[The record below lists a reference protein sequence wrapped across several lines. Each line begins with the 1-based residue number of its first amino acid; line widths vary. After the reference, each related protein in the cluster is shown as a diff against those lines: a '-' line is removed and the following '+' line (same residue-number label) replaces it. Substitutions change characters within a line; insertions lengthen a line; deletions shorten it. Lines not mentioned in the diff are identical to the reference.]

1 MKKPIYKRLI
11 LGTAY
16 YPEHWDKSLWESDI
30 LRMKEHGLNLLRIG
44 DFAWSKYE
52 HKEGE
57 FTIPY
62 YDEFLELCSKHSM
75 EVIFCT
81 PTAAPPVWLMH
92 KCPEILNCD
101 INGDAYYGPRR
112 FYNYNAPIYRKLC
125 ERIVDKLAEHYSKW
139 DIIVGWQIDNEL
151 NCDLSEFYSEA
162 DHTAY
167 RQYLKEKFGNLDN
180 LNESLGLVFWSRSYS
195 DWEQVTLNRKNVG
208 GAVNPHLALEE
219 KRFFSESAISFCTLQ
234 VKAIKKHLPEGKF
247 VTTNGLFSNLDYNKL
262 MECGLDFITF
272 DSYPNLAFDLSKDP
286 NQPGNLNDRK
296 WSWNLM
302 WTRSV
307 SPVFGIM
314 EQQAGAN
321 GWTTRMETPAPK
333 PGQMKLWTM
342 QSIAHGADMV
352 AYFRW
357 RTSPIGCEIYW
368 HGLNDYANTDN
379 RRLRELKEIGQINS
393 ALESIRGTTYKAKV
407 AVLKDYSNVWDSAV
421 DVWHG
426 RVDSFSDNSWFEA
439 TQLTHTPCD
448 FFYLREQTGLKD
460 LSVYEMLVYPHP
472 AIMEPKTADFL
483 KEYVENGGTLIFGA
497 RTGYKDKFGRCPMRP
512 MPGLISEWCGVTVTD
527 HTLVGSGDGEISI
540 EWNGKQISTPVF
552 NEVLKTNDSDTEIL
566 ARFRGN
572 YYDGQPALC
581 HKSLGK
587 GHVFYLGASFS
598 VEMAKTLLEKANQI
612 SPYQQLLELPEAV
625 ELAVRTDGEIDYLF
639 ILNYKDVEVK
649 IKLNQALPELISGEV
664 IEGITTLKPFD
675 VKIVKFEKN
684 ENTSIT

>member
-1 MKKPIYKRLI
+1 VKKPIYKHMI

-30 LRMKEHGLNLLRIG
+30 LRMQEHGLNLLRIG

-57 FTIPY
+57 FTISY

-81 PTAAPPVWLMH
+81 PTAAPPVWLLH
-92 KCPEILNCD
+92 KYPEILNRN

-112 FYNYNAPIYRKLC
+112 FYNYNAPIYREMSK
-125 ERIVDKLAEHYSKW
+125 RIVEKLAEHYSKW
-139 DIIVGWQIDNEL
+139 DIIVGWQVDNEL
-151 NCDLSEFYSEA
+151 NCDLSEFYSDA
-162 DHTAY
+162 DHVAY
-167 RQYLKEKFGNLDN
+167 RDYLMDKFGTLDK
-180 LNESLGLVFWSRSYS
+180 LNESLGLVFWSRTYS

-219 KRFFSESAISFCTLQ
+219 RRFFSESAISFCKLQ
-234 VKAIKKHLPEGKF
+234 VDVIKKHLPDGKF
-247 VTTNGLFSNLDYNKL
+247 ITTNGLFSNLDYNRL

-272 DSYPNLAFDLSKDP
+272 DSYPNFAFDLSKNP
-286 NQPGNLNDRK
+286 KQPGNLNDRK

-321 GWTTRMETPAPK
+321 GWTTRMETPMPK
-333 PGQMKLWTM
+333 PGQMKLWTL

-357 RTSPIGCEIYW
+357 RTSPIGSEIYW

-393 ALESIRGTTYKAKV
+393 SLESIRGTTYKAKV
-407 AVLKDYSNVWDSAV
+407 AVLKDYSNIWDAGV

-448 FFYLREQTGLKD
+448 FLYLGERTNLQD
-460 LSVYEMLVYPHP
+460 LLAYEMLVYPHP
-472 AIMEPKTADFL
+472 AIIEQKTDDLL
-483 KEYVENGGTLIFGA
+483 KAYVESGGTLIFGA
-497 RTGYKDKFGRCPMRP
+497 RSGYKDEFGRCPMRP

-527 HTLVGSGDGEISI
+527 YSLLSPGDGEISI
-540 EWNGKQISTPVF
+540 EWNGKQICTPVF
-552 NEVLKTNDSDTEIL
+552 NEVLKTNDDDTEIL
-566 ARFRGN
+566 ARFQGN
-572 YYDGQPALC
+572 YYAGQPAFC

-587 GHVFYLGASFS
+587 GHVYYLGACFS
-598 VEMAKTLLEKANQI
+598 VEMARTLLEETNQI
-612 SPYQQLLELPEAV
+612 SPFKHVIELPEEV

-639 ILNYKDVEVK
+639 ILNYKNIDFDIK
-649 IKLNQALPELISGEV
+649 ISKALPELISGEDC
-664 IEGITTLKPFD
+664 EGAIILKPYD
-675 VKIVKFEKN
+675 VKIIKVM
-684 ENTSIT
+684 

>member
-92 KCPEILNCD
+92 KYPEILNRD

-219 KRFFSESAISFCTLQ
+219 KRFFSESAISFCALQ

>member
-1 MKKPIYKRLI
+1 VKNPIYKQMI

-16 YPEHWDKSLWESDI
+16 YPEHWDNSLWEIDI
-30 LRMKEHGLNLLRIG
+30 LRMKEHGLNLVRIG

-52 HKEGE
+52 YREGE
-57 FTIPY
+57 FTISY
-62 YDEFLELCSKHSM
+62 YDEFLELCSKHGM
-75 EVIFCT
+75 EVLFCT
-81 PTAAPPVWLMH
+81 PTAAPPIWLAH
-92 KCPEILNCD
+92 KYPEILNRN
-101 INGDAYYGPRR
+101 INGDAYYGLRR
-112 FYNYNAPIYRKLC
+112 FYNYNTPIYWKFS
-125 ERIVDKLAEHYSKW
+125 ERIVEKLAEHYSKW
-139 DIIVGWQIDNEL
+139 DIIVGWQVDNEL
-151 NCDLSEFYSEA
+151 NCDLSEFYSES
-162 DHTAY
+162 DHAAY
-167 RQYLKEKFGNLDN
+167 RYYLKEKYGTLDN
-180 LNESLGLVFWSRSYS
+180 LNESLGLVFWNRTYS

-219 KRFFSESAISFCTLQ
+219 KRFFSESAISFCALQ

-247 VTTNGLFSNLDYNKL
+247 ITTNGLFRNLDYNRV

-272 DSYPNLAFDLSKDP
+272 DSYPNFAFDLSKDP
-286 NQPGNLNDRK
+286 TQPGNLNDRK

-302 WTRSV
+302 WTRSI

-352 AYFRW
+352 SYFRW

-379 RRLRELKEIGQINS
+379 RRLRELKEIGQIYS
-393 ALESIRGTTYKAKV
+393 ALEPVRGTTFKAKV
-407 AVLKDYSNVWDSAV
+407 AVLKDYSNVWDSEV

-448 FFYLREQTGLKD
+448 FFYLRPQTALQD
-460 LSVYEMLVYPHP
+460 LLAYDLLVYPHP
-472 AIMEPKTADFL
+472 AILEPKTADLL

-512 MPGLISEWCGVTVTD
+512 MPGIISEWCGVIVTD
-527 HTLVGSGDGEISI
+527 YTLVGPADGEINVELDSRP
-540 EWNGKQISTPVF
+540 ISAPVF
-552 NEVLKTNDSDTEIL
+552 NEILKTNDDATEIL
-566 ARFRGN
+566 ANFRGN

-581 HKSLGK
+581 RKALGK
-587 GHVFYLGASFS
+587 GHVYYFGACFS
-598 VEMAKTLLEKANQI
+598 VEIAKALLEKTNQI

-625 ELAVRTDGEIDYLF
+625 ELAVRTDGETDYLF
-639 ILNYKDVEVK
+639 ILNYKDITTN

-664 IEGITTLKPFD
+664 IEGLITLKPYD
-675 VKIVKFEKN
+675 VKIIKFEK
-684 ENTSIT
+684 TIGKS

>member
-30 LRMKEHGLNLLRIG
+30 LHMKEHGLNLLRIG

-92 KCPEILNCD
+92 KYPEILNRD